1 MNDNMKDWGFVLL
14 CVGLV
19 MAVSYFVAS
28 CASRDLGMEQK
39 GRCPSA
45 PKAGHGPCPIS
56 GCPALPSDPRK
67 KS

>member
-19 MAVSYFVAS
+19 MLVSYVFAS
-28 CASRDLGMEQK
+28 CATKDLGMEQNK
-39 GRCPSA
+39 RCPSA
-45 PKAGHGPCPIS
+45 PKAGHGPCPIN
-56 GCPALPSDPRK
+56 GCPAIPADPRK